1 MQHTHV
7 SWRKTEHYVLRV
19 LPMGYEVGQEVK
31 RSTVLILAMERYQAL
46 FFLPMDGVIS
56 IWWKATQ
63 AWKWVF
69 KPVLAVWPLPLM
81 MCCTPYV
88 STYTGSLLWHPELVW
103 PSAGMWS
110 EAGNVWAM
118 KACVYPGYSH
128 PPPPARGKTDTTRIA
143 LFILF
148 DAISFCLLFKP
159 PFFALCGS
167 YIFVIVCL

>member
-1 MQHTHV
+1 
-7 SWRKTEHYVLRV
+7 
-19 LPMGYEVGQEVK
+19 
-31 RSTVLILAMERYQAL
+31 
-46 FFLPMDGVIS
+46 MDGVTGLS
-56 IWWKATQ
+56 ILLRAKQ
-63 AWKWVF
+63 ALKWVF
-69 KPVLAVWPLPLM
+69 KPVLAVRPLPLM
-81 MCCTPYV
+81 MCCIPYV

-159 PFFALCGS
+159 PSFALCGVLYLCDS
-167 YIFVIVCL
+167 LPLIFITDLWIFFEIVAICGGLARDISRRKCHLVFLK